1 MHFDRRVLLSTGL
14 ATGLAAT
21 TAAAATPRRELPADG
36 PMFSISPDDGA
47 DQSAALQAAIDEAA
61 ARHAPLYL
69 APGVYRIG
77 GLTLRPG
84 TRLIGAARDSVLSFS
99 GGASFIGARGASG
112 IRLERLTIDGNRL
125 AIDAAAGT
133 GLVALGDCSDAAFL
147 DLEIRNGLLSGIA
160 LSKCSGSVSACTISG
175 MSEAA
180 LTSLDAQGLTVS
192 QNSIRDCGNN
202 GIQIWRSTPG
212 EDGSIVT
219 GNRIERITAR
229 SGGTGQN
236 GNGISVFRAGSVIVS
251 SNQISDCVYSAV
263 RGNSASNIQ
272 MTGNA
277 CRTIGEVALYA
288 EFAFEGAMIA
298 NNVVDGAASGI
309 AVTNFNEGGRLAV
322 VQGNLVRNLFRREQE
337 PVDKRGIGIAVEA
350 DTVVAGN
357 VIEGAPTAGIS
368 AGWGAYLRNV
378 SITGNLI
385 RASGIGILISSDP
398 QTGMCLVSQ
407 NMISDVKDGAIRAMD
422 HGVAQGPDLA
432 ITTPPA
438 NGRHVITGNIAV

>member
-1 MHFDRRVLLSTGL
+1 MHLDRRVLLSTGL
-14 ATGLAAT
+14 ATGLAT
-21 TAAAATPRRELPADG
+21 TTGAAAAPRREIPADG
-36 PMFSISPDDGA
+36 PMFSISPGDGA
-47 DQSAALQAAIDEAA
+47 DQTAALQAAIDEAA
-61 ARHAPLYL
+61 VRRAPLYL
-69 APGVYRIG
+69 APGVYRVG
-77 GLTLRPG
+77 ALTLQPG
-84 TRLIGAARDSVLSFS
+84 SRLIGAYRASVLSFT
-99 GGASFIGARGASG
+99 GGASFIGARSASG
-112 IRLERLTIDGNRL
+112 IRLEHLTIDGNGL
-125 AIDAAAGT
+125 AIDAVTGT
-133 GLVALGDCSDAAFL
+133 GLVTLDDCADAALL
-147 DLEIRNGLLSGIA
+147 DLEIRNGLLNGIA
-160 LSKCSGSVSACTISG
+160 LSKCSGSVSACAIGG

-180 LTSLDAQGLTVS
+180 LMSVDAQGLTVS
-192 QNSIRDCGNN
+192 QNTIRDCGNN

-236 GNGISVFRAGSVIVS
+236 GNGINVFRAGSVLVS
-251 SNQISDCVYSAV
+251 SNQISECVYSAV

-272 MTGNA
+272 MTGNT

-337 PVDKRGIGIAVEA
+337 PVDKRGIGIGVEA

-368 AGWGAYLRNV
+368 AGWGPYLRNV
-378 SITGNLI
+378 SITGNFI

-398 QTGMCLVSQ
+398 QAGTCLVSQ
-407 NMISDVKDGAIRAMD
+407 NMISDVREGAIRAMD
-422 HGVAQGPDLA
+422 HGVPQGPDLA
-432 ITTPPA
+432 TAGSPA